1 MAHDTTN
8 TERRTERSQQKM
20 GDTTR
25 QTCNKSHRA
34 INKEHEAKDMK
45 QATPNTE
52 QDEANAKQKTENGFV
67 QTGQPNDDMK
77 VITVMTRKG
86 GAGKTTLVQALI
98 SAALKDGKRILALDA
113 DPQQGLHRWLKPLS
127 EKEPLITSRQLEY
140 AADLERWTEDAYEA
154 GSVDLVFVDTQ
165 GAAGEWADE
174 LAAHSDFLVVPMKMA
189 DKDLSITTDTFN
201 WYVGLRDR
209 VDDPDLLP
217 TLRIIIA
224 DVPRDMNA
232 TQKKIEMIAI
242 ERFPIM
248 NNYFMHRKQHL
259 DADTN
264 GFLHV
269 QAEEKRN
276 GRFGLGRTHAKHF
289 DEAVEEARDILA
301 EITGDK

>member
-1 MAHDTTN
+1 MEQATTN
-8 TERRTERSQQKM
+8 
-20 GDTTR
+20 
-25 QTCNKSHRA
+25 
-34 INKEHEAKDMK
+34 AKHDE
-45 QATPNTE
+45 PNT
-52 QDEANAKQKTENGFV
+52 KQKTENGFV
-67 QTGQPNDDMK
+67 QTGQPNDAMK

-127 EKEPLITSRQLEY
+127 EAEPLIISRQLEY
-140 AADLERWTEDAYEA
+140 AADLERWTEEAYEA

-201 WYVGLRDR
+201 WYVGLRER

-217 TLRIIIA
+217 TLRILMA

-232 TQKKIEMIAI
+232 TQKKIEMLAI
-242 ERFPIM
+242 ERFPVM

-269 QAEEKRN
+269 QAEEKRT

-289 DEAVEEARDILA
+289 DEAVEEALDILA
-301 EITGDK
+301 EITGDE